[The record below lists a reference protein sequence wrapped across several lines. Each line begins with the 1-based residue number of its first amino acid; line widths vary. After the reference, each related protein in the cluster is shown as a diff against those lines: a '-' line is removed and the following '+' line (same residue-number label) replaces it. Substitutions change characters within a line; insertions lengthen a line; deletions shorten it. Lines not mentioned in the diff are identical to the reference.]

1 MSVSSARGEK
11 NEEVVVSREREREMR
26 EYNGKKCGSEKRKK
40 FTTTVFA
47 VIYRVIYG
55 LLLSLII
62 GMSVEKKKR
71 IKKKGIFL

>member
-1 MSVSSARGEK
+1 MGKSVEA
-11 NEEVVVSREREREMR
+11 
-26 EYNGKKCGSEKRKK
+26 KKEKK